1 MTQNSIFVS
10 ECQQLVPD
18 TVLILDTETTD
29 LDVNVGQVIE
39 LGVILYSVKHQATI
53 QQYSTLLPAQNN
65 PAEYI
70 NRIKPELLTQITTEQ
85 VAESLWMLNN
95 MAKKAQVIVAHN
107 AEFDQKWFG
116 SSSNGNIVLPILLG
130 SNNQPLRWLCTCTDF
145 NWPRQIRSGQS
156 LIELAAAHEI
166 GIWGVHRALTDCQL
180 IASLF
185 DKMENLNAMFEI
197 ALMPKF
203 WFQAL
208 VTYDRRDLAKKAGFK
223 WFPERKSWEGKMTME
238 DTKNLPFEVRLIAAS
253 K

>member
-10 ECQQLVPD
+10 EYQQLVPD

-39 LGVILYSVKHQATI
+39 LGAILYSVKHQAII
-53 QQYSTLLPAQNN
+53 QQYSTILPAQDN

-70 NRIKPELLTQITTEQ
+70 NRIKPELLKQITAEQ
-85 VAESLWMLNN
+85 VEESLWMLNK
-95 MAKKAQVIVAHN
+95 MANKAQIIVAHN

-116 SSSNGNIVLPILLG
+116 SSSNGNTVLPELLG

-145 NWPRQIRSGQS
+145 NWPRQIRPGQS
-156 LIELAAAHEI
+156 LIDLAASHEI

-203 WFQAL
+203 LFQAL

-223 WFPERKSWEGKMTME
+223 WVAERKSWERKMTEE
-238 DTKNLPFEVRLIAAS
+238 DTQNLPFEVRLIAAA